1 MRLGNDLHFLGI
13 VCREKVIVPKSK
25 PYISFIGKRNQRA
38 RPVIVWNDKA
48 SDRGSNGQLLGTYAS
63 ATVGVE
69 SDYFCA
75 TNLII
80 KVMVTYLMHL
90 KCETMFQWPHY
101 VQECELYNCVLG
113 PLFF

>member
-1 MRLGNDLHFLGI
+1 MRLGNDLLFLGI

-25 PYISFIGKRNQRA
+25 PYISFIGKRNQTA

-48 SDRGSNGQLLGTYAS
+48 SDRGPNGQLLGTYAS

-75 TNLII
+75 TQITFEVI
-80 KVMVTYLMHL
+80 K
-90 KCETMFQWPHY
+90 Q
-101 VQECELYNCVLG
+101 N
-113 PLFF
+113 